1 MFDQQIIRGSS
12 SDKIRVVDLFSG
24 AGGFSLAAKQAGC
37 EVVFAVENDRHAAST
52 YRHNFKCEDDQGPE
66 LYEQSILDLE
76 PSEVGGKHFSETK
89 TCDLMLGGPPCQ
101 GFSSH
106 RLNDSGVGDP
116 RNDLLQHYFRFVKH
130 IRPKAFLMENVP
142 GLLWER
148 HKSHLDLLYSKG
160 GAAGYFMFEPVVL
173 DAKDFGVP
181 QTRKRVF
188 ILGVEGTKAPEG
200 FQWPPEPTH
209 GPKALQSDEAKPQDW
224 VACRDCFRRA
234 PKGDIN
240 NVHMKSGAKLVE
252 VFKNTPKNGGSR
264 LDSGRVLP
272 CHEHHN
278 GHKDVYGRI
287 DPKKPAPTM
296 TAGCSNP
303 SKGRFVHPS
312 QHHGITMRQAA
323 RIQSF
328 PDEFEFLGGLMAAG
342 KQIGNAVPVHLGK
355 VLIEHLLP
363 LLLEN
368 SMPYS
373 EVFIEDQEPVHG

>member
-1 MFDQQIIRGSS
+1 MFDQQVIRDSS
-12 SDKIRVVDLFSG
+12 SGKIRVVDLFSG
-24 AGGFSLAAKQAGC
+24 AGGFSLAAQQAGC

-52 YRHNFKCEDDQGPE
+52 YRHNFNKEGSRGPK

-76 PSEVGGKHFSETK
+76 PLDVGEKHFAET
-89 TCDLMLGGPPCQ
+89 TGCDLVLGGPPCQ

-106 RLNDSGVGDP
+106 RLNGSGVGDP
-116 RNDLLQHYFRFVKH
+116 RNDLLQHYFRFVKQ
-130 IRPKAFLMENVP
+130 IKPKVFLMENVP

-148 HKSHLDLLYSKG
+148 HKSHLDLLYSEG
-160 GAAGYFMFEPVVL
+160 EAAGYFMYEPVVL

-188 ILGVEGTKAPEG
+188 ILGVKGANAPAG

-209 GPKALQSDEAKPQDW
+209 GPKAVQGDDVKPQDW
-224 VACRDCFRRA
+224 VTCRDCFKRS

-240 NVHMKSGAKLVE
+240 NTHMKSGATLVD

-272 CHEHHN
+272 CHEEHT

-287 DPKKPAPTM
+287 DPRKPAPTM

-303 SKGRFVHPS
+303 SKGRFVHPT

-328 PDEFEFLGGLMAAG
+328 PDDFEFLGGLIAAG
-342 KQIGNAVPVHLGK
+342 KQIGNAVPVHLGRE
-355 VLIEHLLP
+355 LIEHLFP
-363 LLLEN
+363 LLLKN
-368 SMPYS
+368 SMSGS
-373 EVFIEDQEPVHG
+373 EGFFEEQEPANG